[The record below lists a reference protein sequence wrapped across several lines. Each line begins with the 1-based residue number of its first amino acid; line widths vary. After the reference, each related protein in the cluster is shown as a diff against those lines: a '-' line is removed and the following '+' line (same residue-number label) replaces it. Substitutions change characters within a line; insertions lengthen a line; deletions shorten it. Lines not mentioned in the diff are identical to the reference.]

1 MNPGDQ
7 LALELQSL
15 YQQGRIDAD
24 LGLLRIDYRDRA
36 AEAPFCFDMVNGTLH
51 RSGCPAI
58 PKSASSA
65 VYAVWRPEP
74 DAEAVSCPGCRP
86 VTSDPA
92 EGKGMTEDR
101 GSDIVYGLVSILD
114 QFGSVLRERGREYR
128 HSSRGRQLTR
138 DFDQLLSTL
147 DQAQSE
153 SLKLT
158 LSSID
163 GLIQAIAQINDRLN
177 HQSPRD
183 GGNHRDEV

>member
-15 YQQGRIDAD
+15 YQQGRIDAE
-24 LGLLRIDYRDRA
+24 LGLLKIDYRDRA
-36 AEAPFCFDMVNGTLH
+36 AAAPFCFDMASGTLH
-51 RSGCPAI
+51 RNGCPAI
-58 PKSASSA
+58 PESASSA

-74 DAEAVSCPGCRP
+74 EAQAAACSSCRP
-86 VTSDPA
+86 TPSVPA
-92 EGKGMTEDR
+92 EGKGMSDDR
-101 GSDIVYGLVSILD
+101 GSDFVYGLVSILD

-138 DFDQLLSTL
+138 DLDQLLSTL
-147 DQAQSE
+147 DQTQREA
-153 SLKLT
+153 LKLT

-163 GLIQAIAQINDRLN
+163 SLIQAIAQINDRLN

-183 GGNHRDEV
+183 SENHQDEV